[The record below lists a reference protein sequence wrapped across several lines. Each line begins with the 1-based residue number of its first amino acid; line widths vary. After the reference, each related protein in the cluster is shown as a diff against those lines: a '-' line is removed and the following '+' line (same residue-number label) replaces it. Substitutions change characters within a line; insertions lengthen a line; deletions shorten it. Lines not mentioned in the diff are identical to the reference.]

1 MSAHANSFLWQGL
14 VAGHAYSILA
24 AKTVA
29 GFRLLKLRNP
39 WGSFEWKGAWS
50 DKSPQW
56 GQHLDVGRALMP
68 EGPVDDGAFWISW
81 EDFSALYTNIDVCD
95 RSVDVTDLTMNLHE
109 DAGCTGPLYG
119 ERGLTYRAVRRTS
132 AACPRLVGR
141 VVCGS

>member
-1 MSAHANSFLWQGL
+1 M

-24 AKTVA
+24 AKAVE

-50 DKSPQW
+50 DHSPLWEQYL
-56 GQHLDVGRALMP
+56 GVKRQLMP
-68 EGPVDDGAFWISW
+68 EGPADDGAFWISW
-81 EDFSALYTNIDVCD
+81 EDFSALYNNIDVCD

-119 ERGLTYRAVRRTS
+119 ERGLPCRAVRRTR
-132 AACPRLVGR
+132 AACPCRVCRGFCGR
-141 VVCGS
+141 HTVDSFQ